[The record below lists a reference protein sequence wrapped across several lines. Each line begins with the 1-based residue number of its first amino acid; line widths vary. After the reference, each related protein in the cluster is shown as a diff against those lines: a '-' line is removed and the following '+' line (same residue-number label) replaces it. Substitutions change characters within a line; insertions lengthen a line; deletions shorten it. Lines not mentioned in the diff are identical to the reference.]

1 MTEFRKSKRSRRV
14 VLTTLTAAGAV
25 AVSGCGSSDWSD
37 ADAEG
42 QVYASVSE
50 CVAAG
55 ETRTECENAYS
66 QARIDDSDSA
76 PRFDSQSL
84 CEQEFGSNQCE
95 QRTTSG
101 NSFWVPLLAGFVIG
115 NAIGDVDIDVDGRR
129 RRRYAPLYR
138 SSGGTW
144 FHGGAGYGPLT
155 RRSGGGYGFSRSGFD
170 RPVGAPRTYSRSD
183 VASRGGFGG
192 RSGGASSWGGSRGS

>member
-14 VLTTLTAAGAV
+14 VLTTLTAASAV
-25 AVSGCGSSDWSD
+25 AASGCGSSDWSES
-37 ADAEG
+37 DAEG

-55 ETRTECENAYS
+55 ETRAECENAS
-66 QARIDDSDSA
+66 AQARIDDSESA
-76 PRFDSQSL
+76 PRFDSQSV
-84 CEQEFGSNQCE
+84 CEQEFGSSRCE
-95 QRTTSG
+95 QRTSGG

-115 NAIGDVDIDVDGRR
+115 NVIGDMDGGHR

-138 SSGGTW
+138 GAGGTW
-144 FHGGAGYGPLT
+144 YHGGAGYGPLS
-155 RRSGGGYGFSRSGFD
+155 RRSGGGYGFSRTGFD
-170 RPVGAPRTYSRSD
+170 RPVGSPRTYSRSD

-192 RSGGASSWGGSRGS
+192 RSGSASGWGGGRGG

>member
-42 QVYASVSE
+42 QVFASVSE
-50 CVAAG
+50 CVASG
-55 ETRTECENAYS
+55 ETRAECENAYA
-66 QARIDDSDSA
+66 QARIDDTDSA
-76 PRFDSQSL
+76 PRFDSQAL
-84 CEQEFGSNQCE
+84 CEQEFGASQCG
-95 QRTTSG
+95 QRTSGG

-115 NAIGDVDIDVDGRR
+115 NVIDDIDIDGRK

-138 SSGGTW
+138 GAGGAW
-144 FHGGAGYGPLT
+144 YHGGSSYGPLS
-155 RRSGGGYGFSRSGFD
+155 RRSGGGYGFSRAGFD

-192 RSGGASSWGGSRGS
+192 RSSSSSSWGGSRGG

>member
-14 VLTTLTAAGAV
+14 VLTTLTAAGAA

-37 ADAEG
+37 SDAEG
-42 QVYASVSE
+42 QVFSSVTE

-55 ETRTECENAYS
+55 ESRSECENAYA
-66 QARIDDSDSA
+66 QARSADNDSA
-76 PRFDSQSL
+76 PRFDSQAL

-95 QRTTSG
+95 QRTSSG

-115 NAIGDVDIDVDGRR
+115 NVIDDIDIDGRK

-138 SSGGTW
+138 SSAGTW
-144 FHGGAGYGPLT
+144 YHGGAAYGPLS
-155 RRSGGGYGFSRSGFD
+155 RRSGGGYAFSRGGFD
-170 RPVGAPRTYSRSD
+170 RPVSAPRTYSRSD

-192 RSGGASSWGGSRGS
+192 RSSSSSSWGGSRGS

>member
-14 VLTTLTAAGAV
+14 VLTTLTAAGAA

-37 ADAEG
+37 SDAEG
-42 QVYASVSE
+42 QVFSSVTE

-55 ETRTECENAYS
+55 ENRTECENAYA
-66 QARIDDSDSA
+66 QARVDDTDGA

-95 QRTTSG
+95 QRTSSG

-115 NAIGDVDIDVDGRR
+115 NVIDDIDIDGRR

-138 SSGGTW
+138 SSAGTW
-144 FHGGAGYGPLT
+144 YHGGSSYGPLS

-192 RSGGASSWGGSRGS
+192 RSSSSSSWGGRGG